1 MDSEFTG
8 RKVKVTLELRKMAEE
23 GLARIEKIVG
33 KGASAHI
40 IFSSQKHTAAAEV
53 TVKARHHAVIG
64 VAEAPDL
71 TIALRNALEK
81 AEKQAIR
88 RKKSL
93 LEKKRQGGTISSV
106 LSASTAGEELPP
118 LVRNRVKK
126 TAMAN
131 GKPSNG
137 KISNGGKISG
147 PHIVPAPESMA
158 RQSMTI
164 EEAVKE
170 AESRAQE
177 VFVFRDLAGDVKVLH
192 CAGNGIVRLIEVS

>member
-8 RKVKVTLELRKMAEE
+8 RKVKITRELRKMAED

-33 KGASAHI
+33 KGASAHV
-40 IFSSQKHTAAAEV
+40 IFSSQKLTAAVEV
-53 TVKARHHAVIG
+53 TVKARHHTVIG
-64 VAEAPDL
+64 AAEAPDM
-71 TIALRNALEK
+71 TIALRAALEK

-93 LEKKRQGGTISSV
+93 LEKKREGGTIRS
-106 LSASTAGEELPP
+106 LTAAPTAGEELLPP
-118 LVRNRVKK
+118 VRNRAKK
-126 TAMAN
+126 AETAN
-131 GKPSNG
+131 GKAANG
-137 KISNGGKISG
+137 KVSNGGKISG
-147 PHIVPAPESMA
+147 LHIVAAPESMA
-158 RQSMTI
+158 RQAMTI

-192 CAGNGIVRLIEVS
+192 CAGDGLVRLIEVS